1 MTYWLH
7 WNLINKEI
15 WSLCKLG
22 NWHVYQLLV
31 PQFTMYSIC
40 LSLDWPINKDI
51 PQNAVMHRFFLYL
64 FCTQFP
70 IFAPLGHR
78 YQKRDSGKGLWLL
91 GGAYVYSFDRCML
104 FRTFMTCS
112 FPHRFPCGYCL
123 LAPTVLIARGR
134 KNKHQKTR
142 RLQW

>member
-1 MTYWLH
+1 MQAWQLACVPIACSTIYNVF
-7 WNLINKEI
+7 NLLKPRLAHKQRHPTKC
-15 WSLCKLG
+15 S
-22 NWHVYQLLV
+22 HA
-31 PQFTMYSIC
+31 SI
-40 LSLDWPINKDI
+40 
-51 PQNAVMHRFFLYL
+51 FLYL